1 MHLLQSLHL
10 NFHLKIHLDKI
21 PFHYPLSLH
30 DILIHHILNP
40 LNNNISLTNKT
51 NGNDLANYYKSA
63 VVLYTKDDKIQSIQ
77 IADKQFFYKLINDVF
92 NK

>member
-1 MHLLQSLHL
+1 MKML
-10 NFHLKIHLDKI
+10 NLGLV
-21 PFHYPLSLH
+21 
-30 DILIHHILNP
+30 NP

-77 IADKQFFYKLINDVF
+77 IADKTIFFIKLINDVI
-92 NK
+92 

>member
-1 MHLLQSLHL
+1 MFKALP
-10 NFHLKIHLDKI
+10 I
-21 PFHYPLSLH
+21 PKRAIP
-30 DILIHHILNP
+30 IVP
-40 LNNNISLTNKT
+40 
-51 NGNDLANYYKSA
+51 A

>member
-1 MHLLQSLHL
+1 MSLKE
-10 NFHLKIHLDKI
+10 N
-21 PFHYPLSLH
+21 YPKEYFYSTMNILGNH
-30 DILIHHILNP
+30 DTERVLTI

-63 VVLYTKDDKIQSIQ
+63 VVLYAKDDRIQSIQ